1 MRTIRKL
8 LLLATIAVS
17 IASLTSGC
25 VYRINIQQGN
35 HIDPNAVEQL
45 QEGMTKAQVQ
55 FLLGT
60 PMIQDPFHTDRWDYV
75 FYYKRGR
82 DRNVSKERLIVFFDD
97 EIVRE
102 VIRDA
107 PFDS

>member
-1 MRTIRKL
+1 MTL
-8 LLLATIAVS
+8 
-17 IASLTSGC
+17 IASATSGC

-35 HIDPNAVEQL
+35 HIDPDAVEQL
-45 QEGMTKAQVQ
+45 QEGMTKSQVQ

-82 DRNVSKERLIVFFDD
+82 NRNVTKERLIVFFDD

-102 VIRDA
+102 IVRDA
-107 PFDS
+107 PLES

>member
-1 MRTIRKL
+1 MPTIQKFL
-8 LLLATIAVS
+8 LLVTIALLSAGV
-17 IASLTSGC
+17 TSGC

-35 HIDPNAVEQL
+35 HIDPNALEQL
-45 QEGMTKAQVQ
+45 QEGMTKSQVQ

-60 PMIQDPFHTDRWDYV
+60 PMIEDPFHTDRWDYV
-75 FYYKRGR
+75 YYYKRGR
-82 DRNVSKERLIVFFDD
+82 DKNVTKERLIVFFDE

-102 VIRDA
+102 VVRDA